1 MKLDSLIISGLENRN
16 ILGKDAWELTLFSL
30 VTDQLICEVIHADS
44 WSLAS
49 ITWPHMNII

>member
-44 WSLAS
+44 WSLVS
-49 ITWPHMNII
+49 ITWPQMNII